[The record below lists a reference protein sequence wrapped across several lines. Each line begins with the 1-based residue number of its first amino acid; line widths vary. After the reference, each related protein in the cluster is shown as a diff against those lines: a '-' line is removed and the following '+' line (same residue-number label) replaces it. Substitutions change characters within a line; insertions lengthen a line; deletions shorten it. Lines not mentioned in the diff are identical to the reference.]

1 MRRFTAPLVVILVVA
16 FGALAATF
24 VAGNSPELGLDLQGG
39 ASVVLQPPEGVDASG
54 VLDQAIEVIRN
65 RVDALGVAEPEIARQ
80 GNAVIVELPGV
91 RDQRRALDV
100 VGQTA
105 ELRFRPVLADLP
117 PPGEE
122 PEATTTTTSTPSS
135 STTASTA
142 PGDTS
147 TTATTAPS
155 TTTTTA
161 PSACQPTGRDDD
173 KPENEVILL
182 GEETDDGPQPC
193 YRLGPSTVR
202 GTAVSDAKARVQDLG
217 GTWSVDLTFTDR
229 GSRAFDEAA
238 AQCNPPGEQCP
249 TGRLAIELDGIVQ
262 SAPTI
267 QQSEFGG
274 KAQITG
280 DFSES
285 EARNLALVLRY
296 GSLPVQLEPQT
307 VQTVS
312 PSLGRDSL
320 HAGLLAGAIG
330 TVLVLAYMIFYYRA
344 LGIVVVLGLGVWAAL
359 QWSIISFLGRTSGL
373 ALSLAGVTGIIV
385 SIGVTVDSYVVFFER
400 LKDEVRAGRTVR
412 ASVERG
418 FKRAF
423 RTILIADTS
432 AFMGAAVLYL
442 LTVGPVRGFAFF
454 LGLSTLLD
462 VVVAWFFTRPL
473 VALLGRRRTFTS
485 SRLGVA
491 RGLGMS
497 EPSPAGARS

>member
-1 MRRFTAPLVVILVVA
+1 MRRLTAPLVIILVIA
-16 FGALAATF
+16 FGALAATL

-39 ASVVLQPPEGVDASG
+39 ASVVLQPPEDVDASG

-80 GNAVIVELPGV
+80 GNAIIVELPGV

-105 ELRFRPVLADLP
+105 ELRFRPVLAELP

-122 PEATTTTTSTPSS
+122 PEPTTTTTSTPSS
-135 STTASTA
+135 STTATTA

-161 PSACQPTGRDDD
+161 PSACQPTAREDD

-182 GEETDDGPQPC
+182 GEETDEGAQPC

-274 KAQITG
+274 EAQITG

-312 PSLGRDSL
+312 PSLGKDSL
-320 HAGLLAGAIG
+320 NAGLLAGAIG

-412 ASVERG
+412 ASVDRG

-432 AFMGAAVLYL
+432 AFIGAAVLYL

-462 VVVAWFFTRPL
+462 ILVAWFFTRPL

-497 EPSPAGARS
+497 EPSAAGAKA